1 MRKRIRFLFLRV
13 INNMLTKRMQKQIQ
27 KGMGKKRGMYI
38 ALALVLF
45 VGAPV
50 LGAILVQN
58 FTQWDVVVDTP
69 PIAKV
74 AGADD
79 AASTYLTVNLGSTIA
94 NDDNGDG
101 TPGTGDTLLSH
112 EEISFTCFAGDRTYY
127 TDVLQLDN
135 TTVAEDW
142 DVNLTVEADL
152 QGNPA
157 VADTFSAGD
166 ADIWLFSSA
175 VDSTTPVS
183 EIPNPALFGSLTN
196 WRDAAAN
203 DVIQLEV
210 AAGAMTVANASSG
223 SFTIPAGEQR
233 QLALV
238 VDCGA
243 AMVDGQT
250 GTFRLTVAA
259 SPN

>member
-1 MRKRIRFLFLRV
+1 
-13 INNMLTKRMQKQIQ
+13 MQKQIQ
-27 KGMGKKRGMYI
+27 NGMGKKRGMYI
-38 ALALVLF
+38 ALALMLF

-79 AASTYLTVNLGSTIA
+79 AATDYLTVNIGNTITN
-94 NDDNGDG
+94 NDSGDG
-101 TPGTGDTLLSH
+101 TPGSANTQLSH

-135 TTVAEDW
+135 TTAAEDW
-142 DVNLTVEADL
+142 DVTLTVEADL
-152 QGNPA
+152 NGNPA
-157 VADTFSAGD
+157 VADTFTAGT
-166 ADIWLFSSA
+166 ADIMLVTSSI
-175 VDSTTPVS
+175 DSTGGAVT
-183 EIPNPALFGSLTN
+183 ELPNPANYAALTEWLN
-196 WRDAAAN
+196 GAGPLGA
-203 DVIQLEV
+203 IKMEV
-210 AAGAMTVANASSG
+210 VAGAMSVAQATTG
-223 SFTIPAGEQR
+223 AFTIPAGEQR
-233 QLALV
+233 QLGLV

-243 AMVDGQT
+243 DMVDAET

>member
-1 MRKRIRFLFLRV
+1 
-13 INNMLTKRMQKQIQ
+13 MLKKRMQKQIQ
-27 KGMGKKRGMYI
+27 KGMSKKRGMYI
-38 ALALVLF
+38 ALALMLF

-50 LGAILVQN
+50 LGALVVQN

-69 PIAKV
+69 PIAKL

-79 AASTYLTVNLGSTIA
+79 AASDYLTVNLGNTIT

-127 TDVLQLDN
+127 TDVIQLDN

-142 DVNLTVEADL
+142 DVTLTVEADIN
-152 QGNPA
+152 GNPA
-157 VADTFSAGD
+157 VADTFTAGD
-166 ADIWLFSSA
+166 ADIWLFTSNA
-175 VDSTTPVS
+175 DSTTPIA
-183 EIPNPALFGSLTN
+183 ELPNPANYGSLTN
-196 WRDAAAN
+196 WYDAAPN
-203 DVIQLEV
+203 DVIQMEV
-210 AAGAMTVANASSG
+210 VAGAMSVANASSG
-223 SFTIPAGEQR
+223 EFTIPAGEQR
-233 QLALV
+233 QMALV
-238 VDCGA
+238 VDCGSN
-243 AMVDGQT
+243 MVDAQT